1 MIKLLL
7 IIMLFGFSESAFA
20 QDMKGMDMPKKQNAN
35 QPQPVIYTCPMHPQ
49 IRTNKPGNCP
59 ICGMKLVKEKPKVVA
74 KPVITKQPAMQMSD
88 KDTAQPV
95 SYTCPMHP
103 QIHSSKSGNC
113 PICGMKLVKEKP
125 KDILRPGVPLK
136 DSSQKMD
143 NMDRMKKDTMKMPIK
158 DEAGKMDDMIMG
170 DNSDLQMNIKTAKSN
185 LGTIKTIATT
195 MAPHAVRYDLY
206 IRDTMVTFGKKT
218 KRAIAV
224 NGQIP
229 MPTLTFTEGDTAEIW
244 VHNEMN

>member
-1 MIKLLL
+1 
-7 IIMLFGFSESAFA
+7 
-20 QDMKGMDMPKKQNAN
+20 
-35 QPQPVIYTCPMHPQ
+35 
-49 IRTNKPGNCP
+49 
-59 ICGMKLVKEKPKVVA
+59 
-74 KPVITKQPAMQMSD
+74 
-88 KDTAQPV
+88 
-95 SYTCPMHP
+95 
-103 QIHSSKSGNC
+103 
-113 PICGMKLVKEKP
+113 
-125 KDILRPGVPLK
+125 LK

-195 MAPHAVRYDLY
+195 MARHAVRYDLY

-224 NGQIP
+224 KGKIP

-244 VHNEMN
+244 VHNEMNEETTLHWHGLFLPNRMDGVPNLTQMPIKPH